1 MTVQEAYQ
9 IVYMIGAL
17 GLGFLIGM
25 SIQAFIDADQM
36 RKLIKRNDRLKLEN
50 EALMNGHTEVIEIVD
65 KRQPDEVDFSQT
77 W

>member
-1 MTVQEAYQ
+1 MTALTIIYSV
-9 IVYMIGAL
+9 GAL

-25 SIQAFIDADQM
+25 SIQAFIDSDQM

-65 KRQPDEVDFSQT
+65 KRQPDEVDFSQK

>member
-1 MTVQEAYQ
+1 MTALTIIYSV
-9 IVYMIGAL
+9 GAL

-25 SIQAFIDADQM
+25 SIQAFIDAEQM

>member
-1 MTVQEAYQ
+1 MTALTIIYSL
-9 IVYMIGAL
+9 GAL

-25 SIQAFIDADQM
+25 SIQAFIDSDQM

-50 EALMNGHTEVIEIVD
+50 EALMNGQTDTIEIVD
-65 KRQPDEVDFSQT
+65 KTIDLDNIPTFDKN

>member
-1 MTVQEAYQ
+1 MTVLTIIYSL
-9 IVYMIGAL
+9 GAL

-25 SIQAFIDADQM
+25 SVQAFIDSDQM

-50 EALMNGHTEVIEIVD
+50 EALMNGQTEVIEIVD
-65 KRQPDEVDFSQT
+65 KRKPDEVDFSQS

>member
-1 MTVQEAYQ
+1 MTALTIIYSV
-9 IVYMIGAL
+9 GAL

-25 SIQAFIDADQM
+25 SIQAFIDSEQM

>member
-1 MTVQEAYQ
+1 MTALTIIYSV
-9 IVYMIGAL
+9 GAL

-25 SIQAFIDADQM
+25 SIQAFIDSNQM

>member
-1 MTVQEAYQ
+1 MTALTIIYSV
-9 IVYMIGAL
+9 GAL

-25 SIQAFIDADQM
+25 SIQAFIDSDQM
-36 RKLIKRNDRLKLEN
+36 RKIIKRNDRLKLEN

>member
-1 MTVQEAYQ
+1 MTALTIIYSV
-9 IVYMIGAL
+9 GAL

-25 SIQAFIDADQM
+25 SVQAFIDSDQM

-50 EALMNGHTEVIEIVD
+50 EALMNGQTEVIEIVD
-65 KRQPDEVDFSQT
+65 KRKPDKVDFSQS

>member
-1 MTVQEAYQ
+1 MTALTIIYSL
-9 IVYMIGAL
+9 GAL

-25 SIQAFIDADQM
+25 SIQAFIDSDQM

-50 EALMNGHTEVIEIVD
+50 EALMNGHTETIEIVD
-65 KRQPDEVDFSQT
+65 KTIDLDNIPNFDKN

>member
-1 MTVQEAYQ
+1 MTVLTIIYSL
-9 IVYMIGAL
+9 GAL

-25 SIQAFIDADQM
+25 SVQEFIDSDQM

-50 EALMNGHTEVIEIVD
+50 EALMNGQTEVIEIVD
-65 KRQPDEVDFSQT
+65 KRQPDEVDFSQS

>member
-1 MTVQEAYQ
+1 MTALTIIYSV
-9 IVYMIGAL
+9 GAL

-25 SIQAFIDADQM
+25 SIQAFIDSDQM

-65 KRQPDEVDFSQT
+65 KRQPDEVDFSQS

>member
-1 MTVQEAYQ
+1 MTALTIIYSV
-9 IVYMIGAL
+9 GAL

-25 SIQAFIDADQM
+25 SVQAFIDSDQM

-50 EALMNGHTEVIEIVD
+50 EALMNGQTEVIEIVD
-65 KRQPDEVDFSQT
+65 KRQSDEVDFSQT

>member
-1 MTVQEAYQ
+1 MTALTIIYS
-9 IVYMIGAL
+9 IGAL

-25 SIQAFIDADQM
+25 SIQAFIDSDQM

-50 EALMNGHTEVIEIVD
+50 EALMNGHTETIEIVD
-65 KRQPDEVDFSQT
+65 KTIDLDNIPTFDKN

>member
-1 MTVQEAYQ
+1 MTALTIIYSV
-9 IVYMIGAL
+9 GAL

-25 SIQAFIDADQM
+25 SIQAFIDSDQM

-65 KRQPDEVDFSQT
+65 KRQQDEVDFSQT

>member
-1 MTVQEAYQ
+1 MTALTIIYSV
-9 IVYMIGAL
+9 GAL

-25 SIQAFIDADQM
+25 SIQAFIDSDQM

-50 EALMNGHTEVIEIVD
+50 EALMNGQTEVIEIVD
-65 KRQPDEVDFSQT
+65 KRQPDEVDFSQH

>member
-1 MTVQEAYQ
+1 MTALTIIYSV
-9 IVYMIGAL
+9 GAL

-25 SIQAFIDADQM
+25 SIQAFIDSEQM

-50 EALMNGHTEVIEIVD
+50 EALMNGKTEVIEIVD
-65 KRQPDEVDFSQT
+65 KRQPDEVDFSQN

>member
-1 MTVQEAYQ
+1 MTALTIIYSL
-9 IVYMIGAL
+9 GAL

-25 SIQAFIDADQM
+25 SIQAFIDSDQM

-50 EALMNGHTEVIEIVD
+50 EALMNGQTETIEIVD
-65 KRQPDEVDFSQT
+65 KTIDLDNIPNFDKN

>member
-1 MTVQEAYQ
+1 MTALTIIYS
-9 IVYMIGAL
+9 IGAL

-25 SIQAFIDADQM
+25 SIQAFIDSDQM

-50 EALMNGHTEVIEIVD
+50 EALMNGQTEVIEIVD
-65 KRQPDEVDFSQT
+65 KRQPDEVDFSQK

>member
-1 MTVQEAYQ
+1 MTALTIIYSL
-9 IVYMIGAL
+9 GAL

-25 SIQAFIDADQM
+25 SVQAFIDSDQM

-50 EALMNGHTEVIEIVD
+50 EALMNGQTETIEIVD
-65 KRQPDEVDFSQT
+65 KTIDLDNIPSFDQD

>member
-1 MTVQEAYQ
+1 MTALTIIYSV
-9 IVYMIGAL
+9 GAL

-65 KRQPDEVDFSQT
+65 KRHPDEVDFSQT

>member
-1 MTVQEAYQ
+1 MTALTIIYS
-9 IVYMIGAL
+9 IGAL

-25 SIQAFIDADQM
+25 SIQAFIDSDQM

-50 EALMNGHTEVIEIVD
+50 EALMNGHTETIEIVD
-65 KRQPDEVDFSQT
+65 KTIDLGNIPTFDQD

>member
-1 MTVQEAYQ
+1 MTALTIIYSV
-9 IVYMIGAL
+9 GAL

-25 SIQAFIDADQM
+25 SIQAFIDSDQM

-65 KRQPDEVDFSQT
+65 KRRPDEVDFSQT

>member
-1 MTVQEAYQ
+1 MTALTIIYSV
-9 IVYMIGAL
+9 GAL

-25 SIQAFIDADQM
+25 SIQAFIDSDQM

-65 KRQPDEVDFSQT
+65 KRQPEEVDFSQT

>member
-1 MTVQEAYQ
+1 MTALTIIYS
-9 IVYMIGAL
+9 IGAL

-25 SIQAFIDADQM
+25 SIQAFIDSDQM

-50 EALMNGHTEVIEIVD
+50 EALMNGQTETIEIVD
-65 KRQPDEVDFSQT
+65 KTIDLDNIPTFDKD

>member
-1 MTVQEAYQ
+1 MTALTIIYSL
-9 IVYMIGAL
+9 GAL

-25 SIQAFIDADQM
+25 SVQAFIDSDQM

>member
-1 MTVQEAYQ
+1 MTALTIIYSV
-9 IVYMIGAL
+9 GAL

-25 SIQAFIDADQM
+25 SIQAFIDSEQM

-50 EALMNGHTEVIEIVD
+50 EALMNGQTEVIEIVD
-65 KRQPDEVDFSQT
+65 KRKPDEVDFSQS

>member
-1 MTVQEAYQ
+1 MTALTIIYSV
-9 IVYMIGAL
+9 GAL